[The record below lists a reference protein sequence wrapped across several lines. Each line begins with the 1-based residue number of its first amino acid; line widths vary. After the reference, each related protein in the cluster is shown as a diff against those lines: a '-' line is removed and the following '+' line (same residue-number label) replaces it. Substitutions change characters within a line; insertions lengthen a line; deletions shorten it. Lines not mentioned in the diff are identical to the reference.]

1 MNYDFLIVGSGLTDA
16 VIAHMLRKAGSKV
29 LVLERRHHLVGNVY
43 DHFHP
48 SGIRVHTY
56 GPHYFRTDDDRIWEF
71 VNKFA
76 EFYRYEAVVKSF
88 VDGRYENWPVAGS
101 YIRRAAGND
110 WKPDFFGEPTC
121 FEESALSMMPRLV
134 YEKFVRGYT
143 EKQWGISAR
152 SLDPKLNRRFTVHE
166 DDDPRLVR
174 HKHQG
179 IPSCGYAKFMS
190 NILSGIPVIL
200 KVNYLEHRSEF
211 RPLKKVIYSGPI
223 DEYFGFDLGRL
234 EYRGQVRHEKYFAD
248 LKYALPCGQV
258 NNPDPCHSPHIRT
271 LEWKHMMRPET
282 ADLIRGTVLT
292 TEIPYSPSDPA
303 QYEYP
308 VPDDK
313 NARLYEP
320 YRRRAMQIPDVLFCG
335 RLGKYRYYDMDQVIS
350 NAMSLANRLVCGRI
364 E

>member
-1 MNYDFLIVGSGLTDA
+1 MNYDFLIVGSGLTGA
-16 VIAHMLRKAGSKV
+16 VIAHMLRRAGSRV
-29 LVLERRHHLVGNVY
+29 LVLERRHHLGGNVY

-56 GPHYFRTDDDRIWEF
+56 GPHYFRTDDDLIWEF
-71 VNKFA
+71 VNRFT
-76 EFYRYEAVVKSF
+76 EFYPYEAVIKSF
-88 VDGRYENWPVAGS
+88 IDGRYENWPVAGS
-101 YIRRAAGND
+101 YIRRAVGND

-121 FEESALSMMPRLV
+121 FEEAARSKMPRLV
-134 YEKFVRGYT
+134 YEKFVRDYT

-152 SLDPKLNRRFTVHE
+152 CLGPQLTLRFPVHE

-211 RPLKKVIYSGPI
+211 RPLRKVIYSGPI

-234 EYRGQVRHEKYFAD
+234 KYRGQMRHEKYFAN

-258 NNPDPCHSPHIRT
+258 NNPDPCGGPHIRT
-271 LEWKHMMRPET
+271 LEWKHMMPPET

-292 TEIPYSPSDPA
+292 SEIPYSPSDPVH
-303 QYEYP
+303 YEYP
-308 VPDDK
+308 FPDDK
-313 NARLYEP
+313 NARLYES

-335 RLGKYRYYDMDQVIS
+335 RLGEYRYYDMDQAIS
-350 NAMSLANRLVCGRI
+350 NAMSVANRLLSGCI